1 MQKIDMKLEE
11 MEPVMRKVLAEGGTF
26 SFYPRGTSMNPFL
39 VQGRDCVVLAP
50 LPEHLKKGDAVLYK
64 RKDGAFVLHRIVKM
78 ENGNYTMRG
87 DNQFINEPG
96 IRKNQM
102 IGVVQEVRSGDRK
115 IRTDEKKYRIRVWV
129 WMKTAFLR
137 RCWRYLRK
145 KAAD

>member
-11 MEPVMRKVLAEGGTF
+11 MEPVMRKVLAEGGT
-26 SFYPRGTSMNPFL
+26 SMNPFL

-50 LPEHLKKGDAVLYK
+50 LPERLKKGDAVLYK
-64 RKDGAFVLHRIVKM
+64 RKDGAFVLHRIVKIKN
-78 ENGNYTMRG
+78 ENYTMRG

-102 IGVVQEVRSGDRK
+102 IGVVQEIRNADRK
-115 IRTDEKKYRIRVWV
+115 IRTDEKKYRIRVRI

>member
-50 LPEHLKKGDAVLYK
+50 LPERLKKGDAVLYK
-64 RKDGAFVLHRIVKM
+64 RKDGAFVLHRIVKIKN
-78 ENGNYTMRG
+78 ENYTMRG

-102 IGVVQEVRSGDRK
+102 IGVVQEIRNADRK
-115 IRTDEKKYRIRVWV
+115 IRTDEKKYRIRVRI
-129 WMKTAFLR
+129 WMKTAFTI
-137 RCWRYLRK
+137 CSSNNND
-145 KAAD
+145 AENSI